1 MLLINQ
7 IVFFSFEEENHTL
20 KQSWTFEIKINLHS
34 VFSLSSYDVWI
45 LRLMMHL
52 THLFSLFTYWKNVTL
67 CLSSLLIMMN
77 WSSSHSLTSH
87 SPSSFSYSPDA
98 MSDNVPILSSFNS
111 YHPASSIVLY
121 IYDAHVYL
129 LLRSTF
135 QNLSLSWTYRKR
147 KKTKKREFFLLFL
160 FRWIFHPLQSKNE
173 NHHHQHV
180 IITYSYTFSSSI
192 YTYIICSKKKRRKKK
207 RKWGPDL
214 TSQLKSNI
222 MYKTRCCLT
231 HQMMI

>member
-7 IVFFSFEEENHTL
+7 IVFFLPVWRRKSHM
-20 KQSWTFEIKINLHS
+20 KQSWTFEIKINLRS
-34 VFSLSSYDVWI
+34 VFFSLSPYDVWI

-87 SPSSFSYSPDA
+87 SLSPSVLFFLLTRCDVRQCAYTFLIQFLSPNKFNCFIHIWCA
-98 MSDNVPILSSFNS
+98 CLSTS
-111 YHPASSIVLY
+111 L
-121 IYDAHVYL
+121 
-129 LLRSTF
+129 STF
-135 QNLSLSWTYRKR
+135 KNLSLSWTYRKR
-147 KKTKKREFFLLFL
+147 TKERKKTRISFFFL

-180 IITYSYTFSSSI
+180 IITYSYIT
-192 YTYIICSKKKRRKKK
+192 
-207 RKWGPDL
+207 
-214 TSQLKSNI
+214 
-222 MYKTRCCLT
+222 TRTRSL
-231 HQMMI
+231 HSFIHI

>member
-1 MLLINQ
+1 
-7 IVFFSFEEENHTL
+7 
-20 KQSWTFEIKINLHS
+20 
-34 VFSLSSYDVWI
+34 
-45 LRLMMHL
+45 MHL

-87 SPSSFSYSPDA
+87 SSSSFSYSPDA

-192 YTYIICSKKKRRKKK
+192 YTYIICSKKNEERKRENEGRTWHLNWNRTLCIKQDVASHIKWWSKWIVKKQTKITEYMRMRQTK
-207 RKWGPDL
+207 RPICSITNDETIHIQKKYYTKISG
-214 TSQLKSNI
+214 K
-222 MYKTRCCLT
+222 
-231 HQMMI
+231 